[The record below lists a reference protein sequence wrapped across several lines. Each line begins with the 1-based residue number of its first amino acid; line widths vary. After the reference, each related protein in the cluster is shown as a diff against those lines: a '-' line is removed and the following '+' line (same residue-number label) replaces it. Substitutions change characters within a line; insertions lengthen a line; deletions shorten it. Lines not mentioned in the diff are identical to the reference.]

1 MRRRNKI
8 RQSGNVV
15 TVNNH
20 ININVTTGAS
30 ESIFSKLLSVILARL
45 LK

>member
-1 MRRRNKI
+1 MRNRRKF

-20 ININVTTGAS
+20 FNINVTTGAS
-30 ESIFSKLLSVILARL
+30 ESVLSKVLSVILAWLR
-45 LK
+45 K

>member
-1 MRRRNKI
+1 MRRHRKF

-15 TVNNH
+15 NVTNH
-20 ININVTTGAS
+20 IKINVTAGAS
-30 ESIFSKLLSVILARL
+30 ESAFSKLLSVILAWL